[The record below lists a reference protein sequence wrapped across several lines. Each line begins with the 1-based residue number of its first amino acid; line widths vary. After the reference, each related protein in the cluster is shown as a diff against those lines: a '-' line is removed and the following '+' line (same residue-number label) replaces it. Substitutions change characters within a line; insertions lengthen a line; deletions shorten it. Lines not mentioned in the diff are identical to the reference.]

1 MAEEVF
7 YKKEGRKYVPVS
19 YYDSNAL
26 NGVPQGAT
34 LIVKQGHLTMR
45 KYDVDIESAPL
56 VAAVMS
62 MQDRVSSA
70 IHKETEARPHTR
82 QLTEQERDDWQKL
95 IDKHGELFRYMEY
108 ASCREIAENLLTELQ
123 KDVEKAHT
131 NPSVKEA
138 FEHYKFLLALTVK
151 EQNEQVL

>member
-26 NGVPQGAT
+26 SGVPQGAT
-34 LIVKQGHLTMR
+34 LIVKQGNLTMR
-45 KYDVDIESAPL
+45 KYAVDIESAPL

-62 MQDRVSSA
+62 LQDRVSNE
-70 IHKETEARPHTR
+70 IHRQSEARPHTK

-95 IDKHGELFRYMEY
+95 IDTHGESFRYMEY

-123 KDVEKAHT
+123 KDIELAHT
-131 NPSVKEA
+131 NPTVKEA

-151 EQNEQVL
+151 EQNEQVS